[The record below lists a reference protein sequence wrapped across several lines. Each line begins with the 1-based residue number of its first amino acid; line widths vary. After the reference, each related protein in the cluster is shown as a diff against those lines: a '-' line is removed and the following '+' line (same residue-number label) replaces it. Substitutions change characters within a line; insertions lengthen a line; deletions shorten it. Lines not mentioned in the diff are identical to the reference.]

1 MLAPLGGLSPW
12 EVAVFGLVAL
22 TPLVEPVFYQ
32 RTFAAV
38 TARQMVRALLLGVVL
53 WAAYD
58 WLVIYLGLVGAALV
72 AAGTLPASL
81 DESAIIL
88 HVAAHLLPAGLL
100 GLFVA
105 GCLASAMST
114 IDSYTLVAA
123 GNLVYD
129 GWQVVRRRELPDRT
143 LLRATRVCAGVPLA
157 VALALGLS
165 FERLRDAWIF
175 MSTVL
180 LSTTLVPMLAALGSA
195 RRPPARAG
203 QWGAVAGL
211 AAALALFAA
220 FQIFGQEVAGEGTTA
235 LVFGF
240 HRQVRVEREAALLV
254 TLPVS
259 LLAFA
264 AGWWRGREEEAGP

>member
-1 MLAPLGGLSPW
+1 
-12 EVAVFGLVAL
+12 
-22 TPLVEPVFYQ
+22 
-32 RTFAAV
+32 
-38 TARQMVRALLLGVVL
+38 
-53 WAAYD
+53 
-58 WLVIYLGLVGAALV
+58 
-72 AAGTLPASL
+72 
-81 DESAIIL
+81 
-88 HVAAHLLPAGLL
+88 
-100 GLFVA
+100 
-105 GCLASAMST
+105 MST

-129 GWQVVRRRELPDRT
+129 GWQVVQRRELPDRT
-143 LLRATRVCAGVPLA
+143 LLRATRVCAGVTLV

-180 LSTTLVPMLAALGSA
+180 LSTTLVPMLAALSSA

-211 AAALALFAA
+211 AAALTLFAA
-220 FQIFGQEVAGEGTTA
+220 FQIFGQEIAGEGTNA

-240 HRQVRVEREAALLV
+240 HRPVRVEREAALLV

-259 LLAFA
+259 LLAFV
-264 AGWWRGREEEAGP
+264 AGWWRGRDRESGP